1 MALLGLD
8 TAQKRGIFAG
18 YVLLWVSSH
27 LLVYSSRRAGAPPY
41 NPASVVLLTEAVKL
55 ALALSLYFAYDAGAP
70 TTTGGGCAKL
80 AEHVSLAPELPLKYI
95 MPALLYCGYNNLVYA
110 NLAALFA
117 RRLNR
122 NQWLALVAITLG
134 CVVKEAPS
142 LSPLRGR
149 CGAWMLLLV
158 QMLCSVLAGLYNELL
173 LKDRAGVPTHLQNAY
188 MRAAA
193 AALCN
198 WRVYAASVL
207 CNLLVLL
214 FEGRL
219 GEAVARD
226 NLSALCTP
234 TLLAVVAIMSS
245 VGGVMATPPATPG
258 AFAEPLWSALPQV
271 GVVTGFFLRHLD
283 SVLKAVASAL
293 EVVFSMLLSSL
304 LFAVPLTP
312 QAAGAALLVG
322 GGVALYARPPSQ
334 PAEATTAQGYA
345 YSPDAA
351 DSASSRRE

>member
-1 MALLGLD
+1 M
-8 TAQKRGIFAG
+8 
-18 YVLLWVSSH
+18 
-27 LLVYSSRRAGAPPY
+27 
-41 NPASVVLLTEAVKL
+41 
-55 ALALSLYFAYDAGAP
+55 
-70 TTTGGGCAKL
+70 
-80 AEHVSLAPELPLKYI
+80 
-95 MPALLYCGYNNLVYA
+95 
-110 NLAALFA
+110 
-117 RRLNR
+117 
-122 NQWLALVAITLG
+122 
-134 CVVKEAPS
+134 
-142 LSPLRGR
+142 
-149 CGAWMLLLV
+149 
-158 QMLCSVLAGLYNELL
+158 
-173 LKDRAGVPTHLQNAY
+173 
-188 MRAAA
+188 
-193 AALCN
+193 
-198 WRVYAASVL
+198 L

-245 VGGVMATPPATPG
+245 VGGVMALPPATPG

-345 YSPDAA
+345 YSPVARDELALSEEGPPNVPPPPPARRPTQPGGTKSRSDLLRLIQDAA

>member
-1 MALLGLD
+1 VALEPRQASD
-8 TAQKRGIFAG
+8 RPREDPSVCPACRESRESVAESRESAISQGICAAC
-18 YVLLWVSSH
+18 
-27 LLVYSSRRAGAPPY
+27 R
-41 NPASVVLLTEAVKL
+41 E
-55 ALALSLYFAYDAGAP
+55 SLR
-70 TTTGGGCAKL
+70 
-80 AEHVSLAPELPLKYI
+80 AEH
-95 MPALLYCGYNNLVYA
+95 
-110 NLAALFA
+110 AA
-117 RRLNR
+117 
-122 NQWLALVAITLG
+122 V
-134 CVVKEAPS
+134 
-142 LSPLRGR
+142 
-149 CGAWMLLLV
+149 
-158 QMLCSVLAGLYNELL
+158 GLYNELL

-188 MRAAA
+188 M
-193 AALCN
+193 
-198 WRVYAASVL
+198 YASSVL

-245 VGGVMATPPATPG
+245 VG
-258 AFAEPLWSALPQV
+258 
-271 GVVTGFFLRHLD
+271 VVTGFFLRHLD

-293 EVVFSMLLSSL
+293 EVVLSMLLSSL

-322 GGVALYARPPSQ
+322 VGVALYARPPSQ

-345 YSPDAA
+345 YSPVARDELALSEEGPPNVPPPPAARRPTQPGGTKSRSDLLRLIQDAA

>member
-1 MALLGLD
+1 
-8 TAQKRGIFAG
+8 
-18 YVLLWVSSH
+18 
-27 LLVYSSRRAGAPPY
+27 
-41 NPASVVLLTEAVKL
+41 
-55 ALALSLYFAYDAGAP
+55 
-70 TTTGGGCAKL
+70 
-80 AEHVSLAPELPLKYI
+80 
-95 MPALLYCGYNNLVYA
+95 
-110 NLAALFA
+110 
-117 RRLNR
+117 
-122 NQWLALVAITLG
+122 
-134 CVVKEAPS
+134 
-142 LSPLRGR
+142 
-149 CGAWMLLLV
+149 
-158 QMLCSVLAGLYNELL
+158 
-173 LKDRAGVPTHLQNAY
+173 VPTHLQNAY
-188 MRAAA
+188 M
-193 AALCN
+193 
-198 WRVYAASVL
+198 YAASVL

-245 VGGVMATPPATPG
+245 VGGVMALPPATPG
-258 AFAEPLWSALPQV
+258 ALAEPLRSALPQV

-322 GGVALYARPPSQ
+322 GGVALYARPLSQ

-345 YSPDAA
+345 YSPVARDDEELSEEGPPNVPPPPPARRPTQPGGTKSRSDLLRLIQDAA

>member
-1 MALLGLD
+1 M
-8 TAQKRGIFAG
+8 
-18 YVLLWVSSH
+18 
-27 LLVYSSRRAGAPPY
+27 
-41 NPASVVLLTEAVKL
+41 
-55 ALALSLYFAYDAGAP
+55 
-70 TTTGGGCAKL
+70 
-80 AEHVSLAPELPLKYI
+80 
-95 MPALLYCGYNNLVYA
+95 
-110 NLAALFA
+110 
-117 RRLNR
+117 
-122 NQWLALVAITLG
+122 
-134 CVVKEAPS
+134 
-142 LSPLRGR
+142 
-149 CGAWMLLLV
+149 
-158 QMLCSVLAGLYNELL
+158 
-173 LKDRAGVPTHLQNAY
+173 
-188 MRAAA
+188 
-193 AALCN
+193 
-198 WRVYAASVL
+198 L

-245 VGGVMATPPATPG
+245 VGGVVALPPATPG
-258 AFAEPLWSALPQV
+258 ASAEPLWSALPQV

-345 YSPDAA
+345 YSPVARDDELVALSEEGPPNVPPPPPARRPTQPGGTKSRSDLLRLIQDAA

>member
-1 MALLGLD
+1 
-8 TAQKRGIFAG
+8 
-18 YVLLWVSSH
+18 
-27 LLVYSSRRAGAPPY
+27 
-41 NPASVVLLTEAVKL
+41 
-55 ALALSLYFAYDAGAP
+55 
-70 TTTGGGCAKL
+70 
-80 AEHVSLAPELPLKYI
+80 

-110 NLAALFA
+110 NLAVLDPGTYNVLLQLRLVLTGLLYQALFA

-122 NQWLALVAITLG
+122 HQWLALVAITLG
-134 CVVKEAPS
+134 CVVKEADK
-142 LSPLRGR
+142 LSAGGGKGPLRASL
-149 CGAWMLLLV
+149 GAWMLLLV

-188 MRAAA
+188 M
-193 AALCN
+193 
-198 WRVYAASVL
+198 YASSVL

-245 VGGVMATPPATPG
+245 VG
-258 AFAEPLWSALPQV
+258 
-271 GVVTGFFLRHLD
+271 VVTGFFLRHLD

-293 EVVFSMLLSSL
+293 EVVLSMLLSSL

-322 GGVALYARPPSQ
+322 VGVALYARPPSQ

-345 YSPDAA
+345 YSPVARDELALSEEGPPNVPPPPAARRPTQPGGTKSRSDLLRLIQDAA